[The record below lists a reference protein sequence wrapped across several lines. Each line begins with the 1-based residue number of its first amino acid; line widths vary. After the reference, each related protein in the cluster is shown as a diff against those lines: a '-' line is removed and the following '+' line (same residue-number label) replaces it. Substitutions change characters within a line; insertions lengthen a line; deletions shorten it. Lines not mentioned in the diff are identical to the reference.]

1 LAYSAYKEVTKG
13 KQMPKPIL
21 KLLGQDGNAFAIL
34 GMARRVALKN
44 GLDWNAIKTEAKS
57 GDYNH
62 LLQTMMKHFEVK

>member
-1 LAYSAYKEVTKG
+1 
-13 KQMPKPIL
+13 MPKPIL